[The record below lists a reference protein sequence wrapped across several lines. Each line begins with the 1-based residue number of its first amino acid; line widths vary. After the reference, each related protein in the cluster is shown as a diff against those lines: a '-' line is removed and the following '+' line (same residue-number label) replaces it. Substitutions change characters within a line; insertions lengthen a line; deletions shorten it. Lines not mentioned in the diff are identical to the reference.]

1 MPDLGWFAFPR
12 NQVHYAIT
20 PQGIVPMVPV
30 MPNGAG
36 GFTNPALYA
45 NLGGMYDDGRGGMAG
60 MAGMPLPGGMMN
72 DAGPGAA
79 GMMDKGRMSPPL
91 GGAPPPSS
99 SSMHPRFTGS
109 PPQPPPQ
116 HHHQPPPHPHMQ
128 HPGNLQHSGNLHQ
141 HHQPMHAPAWSVGGG
156 GVHDPGGPVGYPD
169 ASGMGYNDGG
179 YRGGGVG
186 AGPMGP
192 GQDMFR
198 GGAGAPRTPRDGD
211 AGKDV
216 KDRRKRYIRWLPI
229 FFDLLCPREGC
240 RLFPCVNLDL
250 LFSVYLL

>member
-1 MPDLGWFAFPR
+1 
-12 NQVHYAIT
+12 
-20 PQGIVPMVPV
+20 MVPV

-45 NLGGMYDDGRGGMAG
+45 NLGGVYDDGRGGMAA
-60 MAGMPLPGGMMN
+60 MAGMPLPGGMIS

-91 GGAPPPSS
+91 GGGPPPST

-109 PPQPPPQ
+109 PPQPQ
-116 HHHQPPPHPHMQ
+116 SHHHQPPPHPHMQ
-128 HPGNLQHSGNLHQ
+128 HPGNLQQHQ
-141 HHQPMHAPAWSVGGG
+141 QPMHAPAWSVGGG
-156 GVHDPGGPVGYPD
+156 GVHDAGGAMGYPD
-169 ASGMGYNDGG
+169 AAGMGYNDGG
-179 YRGGGVG
+179 FRGGSGGG

-198 GGAGAPRTPRDGD
+198 GGAGAPRTPREGD

-216 KDRRKRYIRWLPI
+216 KDRRKRYVTI
-229 FFDLLCPREGC
+229 
-240 RLFPCVNLDL
+240 
-250 LFSVYLL
+250 